1 MCISKVSLKI
11 GFENLIL
18 CLSVKT
24 VEVVQ
29 PLMREEDRFIQ
40 EHVETSRNRGVGQCW
55 SKLVCT
61 DMKVKNTVVSPL
73 DSPSREFKE
82 FWNGECGRQ
91 IHNSNSFLRAS
102 LYTLIIYLYSIHF

>member
-24 VEVVQ
+24 MEMLQ
-29 PLMREEDRFIQ
+29 PLRREEDRFIQ
-40 EHVETSRNRGVGQCW
+40 EDVESSRNRGVGQYW
-55 SKLVCT
+55 SIFVYI

-91 IHNSNSFLRAS
+91 IHNSNSLF
-102 LYTLIIYLYSIHF
+102 